1 MKVNTDSLILGS
13 WAEPG
18 RATHIL
24 DIGTGSGILALMMA
38 QKSEH
43 SFHSSADE
51 QRVDNQQAVRIDAI
65 EIDEDATAQATLNF
79 KNSKWA
85 NQLFAR
91 CCDVNSFT
99 SPYLYDVV
107 ISNPPYFDSPA
118 KRSNA
123 YNQQSQPRNVARQ
136 TLALSAE
143 KFFELSQEML
153 ELNGH
158 LYCVYPFSLESRVIQ
173 IAASHS
179 FALEKQLYVRHES
192 NSTPYL
198 CAFHFRKLALTPTL
212 SPIENVGVINEEASK
227 TTLTIRDAQGNYTS
241 EYKVLCQ
248 PFYLK
253 F

>member
-18 RATHIL
+18 PAKHVL

-38 QKSEH
+38 QKLEH

-65 EIDEDATAQATLNF
+65 EIDENATAQAALNF

-136 TLALSAE
+136 ALALSAE
-143 KFFELSQEML
+143 EFFEVSQEML

-158 LYCVYPFSLESRVIQ
+158 LYCVYPFSLEARVIQ
-173 IAASHS
+173 IAASYS

-198 CAFHFRKLALTPTL
+198 CAFHFRKLALTSTL
-212 SPIENVGVINEEASK
+212 SPIENIGVINEEASK

-241 EYKVLCQ
+241 EYKALCQ